1 MTWNWTHERRTAVG
15 AVFAAVV
22 VAFLLLHAG
31 AGLGSMSGAGILTYA
46 AIVIAVA
53 ARLKLDL
60 FQILRATGKG
70 SIVVS
75 VITVLVLIGFWRAIK
90 GA

>member
-1 MTWNWTHERRTAVG
+1 MTWTRERRTAAG

-22 VAFLLLHAG
+22 VAFLLLHTG
-31 AGLGSMSGAGILTYA
+31 AGLGSMGGAGILTYA
-46 AIVIAVA
+46 GIVIAVA
-53 ARLKLDL
+53 ARMKLDL
-60 FQILRATGKG
+60 FTILRATGKG

-75 VITVLVLIGFWRAIK
+75 VVTVLVFIGFWRAIK